1 MRVELNRVYDG
12 DGETGGYRVL
22 VDRVWPR
29 GVSKEQ
35 LRLDEWCREI
45 APSTKL
51 RQWFGHIPARWEQF
65 CLKYR
70 EELKAKDDDLKHL
83 RALARKQPLILLYSA
98 KDKLHNQAV
107 VLREVLL
114 EG

>member
-1 MRVELNRVYDG
+1 MRVELNRVYDAAK
-12 DGETGGYRVL
+12 EAGGYRVL

-29 GVSKEQ
+29 GISKDK

-51 RQWFGHIPARWEQF
+51 RQWFGHIPDRWEPF
-65 CLKYR
+65 RLKYR
-70 EELKAKDDDLKHL
+70 EELKAKDDDLKRL

-98 KDKLHNQAV
+98 KDKEHNQAV